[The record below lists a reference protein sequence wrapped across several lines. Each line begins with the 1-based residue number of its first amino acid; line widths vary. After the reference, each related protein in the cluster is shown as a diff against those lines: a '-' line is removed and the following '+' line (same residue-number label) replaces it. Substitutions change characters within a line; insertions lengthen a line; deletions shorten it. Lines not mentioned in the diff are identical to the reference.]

1 MKRDGTGKFVS
12 NWNSETKQR
21 VSVSLTNRAW
31 RSLDKEAHR
40 RGISRSEVIER
51 FARTLEG
58 EQLFCAQETERKVA
72 TILESIT
79 DAFVAFDRDWRYTYV
94 NRAAAKILH
103 KTPEELLGKHVW
115 NEVFPELVGG
125 IADRELHRAVAQQVP
140 VSWEEFGEPIQCWLE
155 ANAYPSPTGVAVY
168 FRDVTDRKQAEA
180 ERERLLHE
188 LEIERARFEAVLRQ
202 MPAGVMIADAASNKL
217 VLANEQTK
225 QIVGYGYEQLLEL
238 EDYAPLIPSEIFHL
252 DGQLYS
258 PNEYPLVRS
267 LKTGEVVTNEEIEIH
282 RNDGSCIFI
291 NLNSAPILDNQG
303 QIVAAVVVFQDVSE
317 RKRVEQA
324 LRESESQLRGLFD
337 ANLIGIIIGDFQGNI
352 LEVNDAWLATLGYT
366 REEVLSPEVNF
377 LEITPPEFRHLD
389 EQAMAQMKQVGR
401 HAPFE
406 KEYIRKDG
414 TRVPVLIGTAYLGG
428 PNNLGVGFLIDLTER
443 KRLESAL
450 QQREQQFK
458 MVAENAPDIISRID
472 AEFRHLYVSPSV
484 ELATGIP
491 SEQFVGKTNAELGM
505 PEDIYRVW
513 HDSLQQV
520 FETGSEQTIEFKFP
534 TSYGSR
540 WYQSRIVPEFA
551 SDGSVETV
559 LGITRDV
566 TDYKQVEQALRE
578 SEERLRLAL
587 TAAQMVV
594 WDMDLQSNRVVCS
607 ANALDVWGFHE
618 GTGEEFVALIHPDDR
633 QQVLQATAGAIGGEQ
648 PYAPEYRVIS
658 PDGVVRW
665 LKSQGQVYLDET
677 GRRVRMIGVS
687 VDITERKQIE
697 AERDRLLKREQAAR
711 LEAENERQR
720 LHDILMQLPAMIGI
734 VKGSDLVYEF
744 ANPTYLEGTG
754 RTPEIIGKSI
764 RDVFPELEG
773 QIYFDVIER
782 VYQTGETF
790 SVNESP
796 TYWDRNGD
804 GVLEEAFFH
813 CIFAAWRDAEGTI
826 QGVLIYNIEVT
837 AQVRARQQI
846 EQLLENLQQKE
857 EIQRFL
863 IELNDAIRAIQ
874 DPKEIMWKVVCAT
887 GQHFQVTRCTYG
899 EIDSTQEYVI
909 VDRDYCNGV
918 ISVVGSH
925 HMDSFGRE
933 LIAELKQGKTIV
945 VDDVDRDPRTAGSGA
960 ATFDAIQTKSLLC
973 VPLVKEGR
981 FVALLVLHHVSGRH
995 WTEEDVVLMER
1006 IAQKTWLAVERARAE
1021 EKLRESEAH
1030 LQLALKVGRMG
1041 TWDSDMQTDALL
1053 WSEGHFTVL
1062 GLQPNECEPS
1072 YEVWA
1077 SRVHPDDL
1085 AQADAKYQQAIA
1097 DHKEFHHE
1105 YRLRW
1110 SDGSIHW
1117 VEARGQFTYDSQ
1129 GNPKHSIGVVIDIT
1143 ERKQAEEALRQAL
1156 QKLNFHVENSPM
1168 AVVEWDRDFRVIRW
1182 SAGAERILG
1191 WKAEEILG
1199 KSLTEIP
1206 FVFEEDLEAVAEVCQ
1221 RLVSGEEPH
1230 IFSYNRNYTK
1240 DRNVV
1245 HCEWYN
1251 SSLRD
1256 ESGRM
1261 ISVLSLVLNVTER
1274 KQAEQEREQL
1284 LERERFARSEA
1295 EVAQD
1300 QLETIFETSPIGLAL
1315 LDAQQRFIAIN
1326 EALAEINGLTREQHL
1341 GYSIPDLFGQSDPK
1355 LVEVFHQIYATGNP
1369 FISPNFAVNVPG
1381 RSDRRPGYY
1390 NVYYLPTVNSNGQ
1403 VEGILVYV
1411 VDVTERVQLEC
1422 AQRFLSE
1429 ASAVLAS
1436 SLDYQTT
1443 LERVAQLTVPELAD
1457 WCTVHMIEEDGAI
1470 EQIAVAHIDP
1480 AKLEWAYQIRDKY
1493 PLNPDDPRAAA
1504 YTLRTGQPDLVP
1516 EIPDE
1521 LLVQAARDSEHLEIL
1536 RQVGFRSV
1544 MTVPLRT
1551 QARILGVISF
1561 VSAESGRRYTSADLQ
1576 LAEELARRASLAI
1589 DNAQLYR
1596 LAQRDRAKAEAAN
1609 RIKDEFLAVLSHELR
1624 SPLNPILGWTK
1635 LLRTGR
1641 LNATKSEQALETIE
1655 RNAKLQAQL
1664 IEDLLDVSRILQG
1677 KMTLNVAPVNL
1688 AAMIEAAL
1696 ETVRLAA
1703 EAKHI
1708 QIQTTFNPISGTVSG
1723 DTNRLQQVVW
1733 NLLSNAVKFTPSG
1746 GRIEVGL
1753 EQVGTYA
1760 QIQVTD
1766 TGKGISPDFLPYV
1779 FDYFRQEDG
1788 TTTRKFGGLGLGL
1801 AIVRHFTELH
1811 GGTVEA
1817 DSLGQNLGATFTI
1830 RLPLNIVEPES
1841 SDDRTDPESA
1851 TDLAGIQVLV
1861 VDDDADMREL
1871 AAFTL
1876 MQSGAQV
1883 TTAASAAQALTL
1895 LNQSVPDLLLCDIG
1909 MPEMDGYALIRQI
1922 RKRSPEQGGM
1932 IPAIALTAYAGEI
1945 NQQQALAAGFGMHI
1959 SKPVEPEELVKAI
1972 ARLLRSA
1979 S

>member
-1 MKRDGTGKFVS
+1 MKRDATGKFVS

-21 VSVSLTNRAW
+21 VSVSLTNTAW
-31 RSLDKEAHR
+31 RSLDKEAHM

-51 FARTLEG
+51 FARSLES
-58 EQLFCAQETERKVA
+58 EQLFCAQETEGKVA

-94 NRAAAKILH
+94 NRAAAKILQ

-125 IADRELHRAVAQQVP
+125 IAYRELHRAVAEQVP
-140 VSWEEFGEPIQCWLE
+140 VSWEEFGEPMQCWLE

-202 MPAGVMIADAASNKL
+202 MPAGVMIADAASGKL

-225 QIVGYGYEQLLEL
+225 QIVGYGYEQLLAL
-238 EDYAPLIPSEIFHL
+238 EEYAPIIPCEISRL

-282 RNDGSCIFI
+282 RNDGSRIFI
-291 NLNSAPILDNQG
+291 NVNSAPILDNQG

-352 LEVNDAWLATLGYT
+352 LEVNEAWLATLGYT
-366 REEVLSPEVNF
+366 REEVLSGEVNF

-389 EQAMAQMKQVGR
+389 EQAVAQMKQVGR

-414 TRVPVLIGTAYLGG
+414 TRVPVLVGTAYLGE
-428 PNNLGVGFLIDLTER
+428 PDDLGLGFVIDLTER
-443 KRLESAL
+443 KRLEL
-450 QQREQQFK
+450 ELWQREQQFK
-458 MVAENAPDIISRID
+458 MLAENAPDIISRID
-472 AEFRHLYVSPSV
+472 AEFRHLYVSPSI

-491 SEQFVGKTNAELGM
+491 SEQFLGKTNAELGM
-505 PEDIYRVW
+505 PEDMYRVW
-513 HDSLQQV
+513 HDSWRQV

-534 TSYGSR
+534 TSYGIR
-540 WYQSRIVPEFA
+540 WYQSRIVPECA

-559 LGITRDV
+559 LSIARDV

-578 SEERLRLAL
+578 SEESLRLAL

-594 WDMDLQSNRVVCS
+594 WDMDLPTNRVVCS
-607 ANALDVWGFHE
+607 ANALDVWGLHE
-618 GTGEEFVALIHPDDR
+618 GTGEEFFALILPDDR
-633 QQVLQATAGAIGGEQ
+633 QQVLQAAAGAMAGEQ
-648 PYAPEYRVIS
+648 PYAQEFRVIS

-665 LKSQGQVYLDET
+665 INSQGRVYLDET
-677 GRRVRMIGVS
+677 GQGVRLIGVS

-697 AERDRLLKREQAAR
+697 AERDRLLKREQTAR
-711 LEAENERQR
+711 LEAESERKR
-720 LHDILMQLPAMIGI
+720 LYDILMQLPAMIGI

-744 ANPTYLEGTG
+744 ANPSYLQGTG
-754 RTPEIIGKSI
+754 RTLDIIGQPL
-764 RDVFPELEG
+764 RQVFPELEG
-773 QIYFDVIER
+773 QIYFDVLEQ
-782 VYQTGETF
+782 VYRTGETF
-790 SVNESP
+790 IRKESP

-804 GVLEEAFFH
+804 GVLEEAFFN
-813 CIFAAWRDAEGTI
+813 CIFPAWRDAEGTI
-826 QGVLIYNIEVT
+826 QGILIYNIEVT

-846 EQLLENLQQKE
+846 EELLAELQHKE
-857 EIQRFL
+857 RQQQFL

-874 DPKEIMWKVVCAT
+874 DPKEIMWQVVCST

-918 ISVVGSH
+918 ISIVGSH
-925 HMDSFGRE
+925 HMDLFGRE
-933 LIAELKQGKTIV
+933 IIAELKQGKTIV
-945 VDDVDRDPRTAGSGA
+945 VDDVDADPRTAGAGA
-960 ATFDAIQTKSLLC
+960 AAFDAIQTKSLLC

-981 FVALLVLHHVSGRH
+981 FVALLVLHHVSVRH

-1006 IAQKTWLAVERARAE
+1006 IAQKTWLAVERSRAE
-1021 EKLRESEAH
+1021 EELRESEAH
-1030 LQLALKVGRMG
+1030 LQLAVKIGRMG
-1041 TWDSDMQTDALL
+1041 TWDWDMQTNALH
-1053 WSEGHFTVL
+1053 WSEGHFTIL
-1062 GLQPNECEPS
+1062 GLKPNECEPG
-1072 YEVWA
+1072 YKVWA
-1077 SRVHPDDL
+1077 TRVHPDDL
-1085 AQADAKYQQAIA
+1085 AEAEAKLQQAIA
-1097 DHKEFHHE
+1097 DKKEYHHE

-1117 VEARGQFTYDSQ
+1117 VKARGQFTYDAQ
-1129 GNPKHSIGVVIDIT
+1129 EHPKHSIGVVIDIT
-1143 ERKQAEEALRQAL
+1143 Q
-1156 QKLNFHVENSPM
+1156 
-1168 AVVEWDRDFRVIRW
+1168 
-1182 SAGAERILG
+1182 
-1191 WKAEEILG
+1191 
-1199 KSLTEIP
+1199 
-1206 FVFEEDLEAVAEVCQ
+1206 
-1221 RLVSGEEPH
+1221 
-1230 IFSYNRNYTK
+1230 
-1240 DRNVV
+1240 
-1245 HCEWYN
+1245 
-1251 SSLRD
+1251 
-1256 ESGRM
+1256 
-1261 ISVLSLVLNVTER
+1261 R

-1284 LERERFARSEA
+1284 LERERIARSEA
-1295 EVAQD
+1295 EAAQH
-1300 QLETIFETSPIGLAL
+1300 QLATIFDTSPIGLAL

-1341 GYSIPDLFGQSDPK
+1341 GHSISELFGQFDPK
-1355 LVEVFHQIYATGNP
+1355 LVEVFHQIYTTGNP

-1403 VEGILVYV
+1403 VEGVLVYV
-1411 VDVTERVQLEC
+1411 VDVTERVQLER

-1457 WCTVHMIEEDGAI
+1457 WCTVHIIEEDGSI

-1493 PLNPDDPRAAA
+1493 PLNPDDPRGAA

-1516 EIPDE
+1516 DIPDE
-1521 LLVQAARDSEHLEIL
+1521 LLVQAARDPEHLEIL

-1596 LAQRDRAKAEAAN
+1596 VAQRDRAKAEAAN

-1641 LNATKSEQALETIE
+1641 LDGTKTQQALETIE

-1708 QIQTTFNPISGTVSG
+1708 QIQTSFNPILGTVSG

-1733 NLLSNAVKFTPSG
+1733 NLLSNAVKFTPTG
-1746 GRIEVGL
+1746 GRVEVQL
-1753 EQVGTYA
+1753 EQVGMYA
-1760 QIQVTD
+1760 QIQVKD
-1766 TGKGISPDFLPYV
+1766 TGKGIRRDFLPYV

-1788 TTTRKFGGLGLGL
+1788 TTTRQFGGLGLGL

-1811 GGTVEA
+1811 GGTVQA

-1830 RLPLNIVEPES
+1830 RLPLNIVEPERS
-1841 SDDRTDPESA
+1841 SDDRHPESA
-1851 TDLAGIQVLV
+1851 TDLAGIHVLV

-1883 TTAASAAQALTL
+1883 ATAASAAQALAL

-1909 MPEMDGYALIRQI
+1909 MPEMDGYSLIRQI
-1922 RKRSPEQGGM
+1922 RKWSPEQGGM

-1945 NQQQALAAGFGMHI
+1945 NQQQALAAGFQMHI

-1972 ARLLRSA
+1972 ARLLRH
-1979 S
+1979 

>member
-1 MKRDGTGKFVS
+1 MKRDATGKFVN

-21 VSVSLTNRAW
+21 VSVSLTNTAW
-31 RSLDKEAHR
+31 RSLDQEAHK

-58 EQLFCAQETERKVA
+58 EQLLAAQETEHKVA

-115 NEVFPELVGG
+115 NEVFPDLVGR
-125 IADRELHRAVAQQVP
+125 IAYRELHRAVMEQVP
-140 VSWEEFGEPIQCWLE
+140 VSWEEFEEPIQYWLE
-155 ANAYPSPTGVAVY
+155 VNAYPSTAGVAVY
-168 FRDVTDRKQAEA
+168 FRDVTERKQGEA
-180 ERERLLHE
+180 EREQLLHE

-225 QIVGYGYEQLLEL
+225 QIVGYGYEQLLEI
-238 EDYAPLIPSEIFHL
+238 EDYAPIIPSEIFHL

-258 PNEYPLVRS
+258 PHEYPLVRS

-282 RNDGSCIFI
+282 RNDGSRIFI
-291 NLNSAPILDNQG
+291 NVNSAPILDKQG

-317 RKRVEQA
+317 QQAALRERQRVEQA
-324 LRESESQLRGLFD
+324 LRESESRLRGLLE

-366 REEVLSPEVNF
+366 REEVLSGEVNF

-414 TRVPVLIGTAYLGG
+414 RRVPVLIGTAYLGG

-443 KRLESAL
+443 KRLERQL
-450 QQREQQFK
+450 RQREQQFK

-472 AEFRHLYVSPSV
+472 SEFRHLYVSPSI

-491 SEQFVGKTNAELGM
+491 SEQFLGRTNAELGM
-505 PEDIYRVW
+505 PEDMYRIL

-520 FETGSEQTIEFKFP
+520 FETGQEQTIEFKFP
-534 TSYGSR
+534 TLNGIR
-540 WYQSRIVPEFA
+540 WYQSRLVPEFA

-559 LGITRDV
+559 LSIARDV

-607 ANALDVWGFHE
+607 ANALDVWGLYE

-633 QQVLQATAGAIGGEQ
+633 QQVLQATVGAIAGEQ
-648 PYAPEYRVIS
+648 PYAPEYRVIC

-665 LKSQGQVYLDET
+665 LNSQGQVYRDET
-677 GRRVRMIGVS
+677 GQGVRMIGVS

-697 AERDRLLKREQAAR
+697 AERDRLLKREQTAR
-711 LEAENERQR
+711 LEAESERKR
-720 LHDILMQLPAMIGI
+720 LYDILMQFPAMIGI
-734 VKGSDLVYEF
+734 VKGPDLVYEF
-744 ANPTYLEGTG
+744 ANPTYLQGTG
-754 RTPEIIGKSI
+754 RTPDMIGKSM
-764 RDVFPELEG
+764 REVFPELEG

-782 VYQTGETF
+782 VYRTGETF
-790 SVNESP
+790 IRNESP
-796 TYWDRNGD
+796 AYWDRNGD
-804 GVLEEAFFH
+804 GVLEEGFFN
-813 CIFAAWRDAEGTI
+813 CICPAWRDAEGTI

-846 EQLLENLQQKE
+846 EQLLKNLQQKE
-857 EIQRFL
+857 EIQQFL

-874 DPKEIMWKVVCAT
+874 DPKEIMWQVVCAT
-887 GQHFQVTRCTYG
+887 GRHFDVTRCTYG

-909 VDRDYCNGV
+909 VDHDYCNGV
-918 ISVVGSH
+918 ISIVGSH
-925 HMDSFGRE
+925 HMDSFGHE
-933 LIAELKQGKTIV
+933 LIAELKQGRTIA

-981 FVALLVLHHVSGRH
+981 FVALLVLHHVSVRH
-995 WTEEDVVLMER
+995 WTEDDVVLMER
-1006 IAQKTWLAVERARAE
+1006 IAQKTWLAVERSRSE
-1021 EKLRESEAH
+1021 EELRESEAH
-1030 LQLALKVGRMG
+1030 LKLALKVGRMG
-1041 TWDSDMQTDALL
+1041 TWDWDMQTHTSL

-1072 YEVWA
+1072 YEIWA

-1085 AQADAKYQQAIA
+1085 AEVEAKLQQALA
-1097 DHKEFHHE
+1097 DKKEFHDE

-1117 VEARGQFTYDSQ
+1117 VEVRGQFTYDSQ
-1129 GNPKHSIGVVIDIT
+1129 GKAKHSIGVVI
-1143 ERKQAEEALRQAL
+1143 
-1156 QKLNFHVENSPM
+1156 
-1168 AVVEWDRDFRVIRW
+1168 
-1182 SAGAERILG
+1182 
-1191 WKAEEILG
+1191 EI
-1199 KSLTEIP
+1199 
-1206 FVFEEDLEAVAEVCQ
+1206 
-1221 RLVSGEEPH
+1221 
-1230 IFSYNRNYTK
+1230 
-1240 DRNVV
+1240 
-1245 HCEWYN
+1245 
-1251 SSLRD
+1251 
-1256 ESGRM
+1256 
-1261 ISVLSLVLNVTER
+1261 TER

-1284 LERERFARSEA
+1284 LERERIARSQAEA
-1295 EVAQD
+1295 AQH
-1300 QLETIFETSPIGLAL
+1300 QLATIFDTSPVGLAL
-1315 LDAQQRFIAIN
+1315 LDEKQRFIAIN
-1326 EALAEINGLTREQHL
+1326 EALAEINGLTRKQHL
-1341 GYSIPDLFGQSDPK
+1341 GHSIPELFGQSDPK

-1403 VEGILVYV
+1403 VEGVLIYV
-1411 VDVTERVQLEC
+1411 VDVTERVRLEL

-1457 WCTVHMIEEDGAI
+1457 WCTVHMIEEEGAI

-1493 PLNPDDPRAAA
+1493 PINPDDPRGAAF
-1504 YTLRTGQPDLVP
+1504 TLRTGESDLVP

-1561 VSAESGRRYTSADLQ
+1561 ISAESGRRYTSADLQ

-1596 LAQRDRAKAEAAN
+1596 VAQRDRAKAEAAN

-1641 LNATKSEQALETIE
+1641 LDATKTQQALETIE

-1688 AAMIEAAL
+1688 GATIEAAL

-1708 QIQTTFNPISGTVSG
+1708 QIQTTFNPISGTVAG

-1733 NLLSNAVKFTPSG
+1733 NLVSNAVKFTPSG
-1746 GRIEVGL
+1746 GRIEVQL

-1760 QIQVTD
+1760 QIQVKD
-1766 TGKGISPDFLPYV
+1766 TGKGISPEFLPYV

-1788 TTTRKFGGLGLGL
+1788 TTTRQFGGLGLGL

-1811 GGTVEA
+1811 GGTVQA

-1830 RLPLNIVEPES
+1830 RLPLNIVEPEPS
-1841 SDDRTDPESA
+1841 SDDRHPESA
-1851 TDLAGIQVLV
+1851 TDLAGVHVLV

-1876 MQSGAQV
+1876 MGSGAQV
-1883 TTAASAAQALTL
+1883 TTAASAAQALTF

-1922 RKRSPEQGGM
+1922 RKWSPEQGGM

-1972 ARLLRSA
+1972 ACLLTAVFR
-1979 S
+1979 

>member
-1 MKRDGTGKFVS
+1 MKRDATGKFVS
-12 NWNSETKQR
+12 NWDSEMKQR
-21 VSVSLTNRAW
+21 VSVSVTNTAW

-40 RGISRSEVIER
+40 QGISRSEVIER
-51 FARTLEG
+51 FARTLES
-58 EQLFCAQETERKVA
+58 EQLFCAQETQRKVA
-72 TILESIT
+72 MILESIT

-94 NRAAAKILH
+94 NQAAAKILH

-125 IADRELHRAVAQQVP
+125 IAYWELNRAVMEQVP
-140 VSWEEFGEPIQCWLE
+140 VSWEEFGEPVQRWLE
-155 ANAYPSPTGVAVY
+155 ANAYPSAEGVAVY

-202 MPAGVMIADAASNKL
+202 MPAGVMIADAASGKL

-225 QIVGYGYEQLLEL
+225 QVVGYGYEQLLTIE
-238 EDYAPLIPSEIFHL
+238 EYAPIIPSEIFRL
-252 DGQLYS
+252 DGQLYA
-258 PNEYPLVRS
+258 PHEYPLARS

-282 RNDGSCIFI
+282 RNDGSRIFI
-291 NLNSAPILDNQG
+291 NVNSAPILDNQG

-324 LRESESQLRGLFD
+324 LRESESQLRSLFD

-352 LEVNDAWLATLGYT
+352 LEVNEAWLATLGYT
-366 REEVLSPEVNF
+366 REEVLSGEVNF

-389 EQAMAQMKQVGR
+389 EEAMAQMKQVGR

-414 TRVPVLIGTAYLGG
+414 TRVPVLVGTAYLGQ
-428 PNNLGVGFLIDLTER
+428 PDDLGLGFVIDLTER
-443 KRLESAL
+443 KRLEL
-450 QQREQQFK
+450 ELWQREQQFK
-458 MVAENAPDIISRID
+458 MLAENAPDIISRID

-491 SEQFVGKTNAELGM
+491 SEQFLGKTNVELGM
-505 PEDIYRVW
+505 PEEMYRVW
-513 HDSLQQV
+513 HDSWGQV
-520 FETGSEQTIEFKFP
+520 FVTGSEQTIEFKFP
-534 TSYGSR
+534 TSYGIR

-551 SDGSVETV
+551 PDGSVETV

-607 ANALDVWGFHE
+607 ANALNVWGLHE
-618 GTGEEFVALIHPDDR
+618 GTGEEFFALIHPDDR
-633 QQVLQATAGAIGGEQ
+633 QQVSQAAAGAMAGEH
-648 PYAPEYRVIS
+648 PYTQEFRLIS

-665 LKSQGQVYLDET
+665 INSQGRVYLDET
-677 GRRVRMIGVS
+677 GQGVRMIGVS

-697 AERDRLLKREQAAR
+697 AERDRLLKREQTAR
-711 LEAENERQR
+711 LEAESERKR
-720 LHDILMQLPAMIGI
+720 LHDILIQLPAMIAI
-734 VKGSDLVYEF
+734 VKGADLVFEF
-744 ANPTYLEGTG
+744 ANPTYLQGTG
-754 RTPEIIGKSI
+754 RTPAIIGKSI
-764 RDVFPELEG
+764 RDVFPEIEG
-773 QIYFDVIER
+773 QIYFEAFEQ
-782 VYQTGETF
+782 VYRTGETF
-790 SVNESP
+790 IRKESP

-804 GVLEEAFFH
+804 GVLEEAFFN
-813 CIFAAWRDAEGTI
+813 CIFPAWRDAEGTI
-826 QGVLIYNIEVT
+826 QGVLIYNMEVT

-846 EQLLENLQQKE
+846 ETLLAELQHKE
-857 EIQRFL
+857 RQQQFL

-874 DPKEIMWKVVCAT
+874 DPKEIMWQVVCST

-918 ISVVGSH
+918 ISIVGSH

-945 VDDVDRDPRTAGSGA
+945 VDDVDRDPRTAGSGTP
-960 ATFDAIQTKSLLC
+960 TFDAIQTKSLLC

-981 FVALLVLHHVSGRH
+981 FVALLVLHHVSTRH

-1006 IAQKTWLAVERARAE
+1006 IAEKTWLAVERSRAE
-1021 EKLRESEAH
+1021 EELRESEAH
-1030 LQLALKVGRMG
+1030 LQLAVKIGRMG
-1041 TWDSDMQTDALL
+1041 TWDWEMQTGAML

-1062 GLQPNECEPS
+1062 GLQPNEYEPG

-1085 AQADAKYQQAIA
+1085 AEVEATLQQAIA
-1097 DHKEFHHE
+1097 DKKEYHHE

-1129 GNPKHSIGVVIDIT
+1129 GNPKHSIGAVIDI
-1143 ERKQAEEALRQAL
+1143 
-1156 QKLNFHVENSPM
+1156 
-1168 AVVEWDRDFRVIRW
+1168 
-1182 SAGAERILG
+1182 
-1191 WKAEEILG
+1191 
-1199 KSLTEIP
+1199 
-1206 FVFEEDLEAVAEVCQ
+1206 
-1221 RLVSGEEPH
+1221 
-1230 IFSYNRNYTK
+1230 
-1240 DRNVV
+1240 
-1245 HCEWYN
+1245 
-1251 SSLRD
+1251 
-1256 ESGRM
+1256 
-1261 ISVLSLVLNVTER
+1261 TER

-1284 LERERFARSEA
+1284 LERERIARSEA
-1295 EVAQD
+1295 EVAQH
-1300 QLETIFETSPIGLAL
+1300 QLATIFNTSPIGLAL

-1341 GYSIPDLFGQSDPK
+1341 GHSISELFGQSDPQ
-1355 LVEVFHQIYATGNP
+1355 LVEVFHQIYTTGNP

-1403 VEGILVYV
+1403 VEGVLVYV
-1411 VDVTERVQLEC
+1411 VDVTERVQLER

-1504 YTLRTGQPDLVP
+1504 YTLRTGQPDLVA

-1521 LLVQAARDSEHLEIL
+1521 LLVLSARDSEHLEML
-1536 RQVGFRSV
+1536 RQVGFSSA

-1561 VSAESGRRYTSADLQ
+1561 ISAESGRRYTSADLQ

-1589 DNAQLYR
+1589 DNAQLYQV
-1596 LAQRDRAKAEAAN
+1596 AQRDRAKAEAAN

-1641 LNATKSEQALETIE
+1641 LDGTKTQQALETIE

-1677 KMTLNVAPVNL
+1677 KMTLNVASVNL
-1688 AAMIEAAL
+1688 AATIEAAL

-1708 QIQTTFNPISGTVSG
+1708 HIQTTFNPISGTVSG

-1733 NLLSNAVKFTPSG
+1733 NLLSNAVKFTPTG
-1746 GRIEVGL
+1746 GRVEVQL
-1753 EQVGTYA
+1753 EQVGMYA
-1760 QIQVTD
+1760 QIQVKD
-1766 TGKGISPDFLPYV
+1766 TGKGITRDFLPHV

-1788 TTTRKFGGLGLGL
+1788 TITRQFGGLGLGL

-1811 GGTVEA
+1811 GGTVQA

-1830 RLPLNIVEPES
+1830 RLPLNIVEPEPS
-1841 SDDRTDPESA
+1841 SDDRHPESA
-1851 TDLAGIQVLV
+1851 TDLAGVYVLV

-1883 TTAASAAQALTL
+1883 ATAASGAQALTL

-1909 MPEMDGYALIRQI
+1909 MPEMDGYSLIRQI
-1922 RKRSPEQGGM
+1922 RKWSPQQGGT

-1945 NQQQALAAGFGMHI
+1945 NQQQALAAGFGLHI

-1972 ARLLRSA
+1972 ARLLRH
-1979 S
+1979 

>member
-1 MKRDGTGKFVS
+1 MKRDATGKFVS

-21 VSVSLTNRAW
+21 VSVSLTNTAW
-31 RSLDKEAHR
+31 RSLDKEANR

-58 EQLFCAQETERKVA
+58 EQLLVAQETERKVA

-94 NRAAAKILH
+94 NQAAAKILH
-103 KTPEELLGKHVW
+103 KTPEDLLGKHVW

-125 IADRELHRAVAQQVP
+125 IAYRELHRAVAEQVP
-140 VSWEEFGEPIQCWLE
+140 VSWEEFGEPVQCWLE
-155 ANAYPSPTGVAVY
+155 VNAYPSTAGVAVY

-180 ERERLLHE
+180 ERERLLYE

-202 MPAGVMIADAASNKL
+202 MPAGVMIADAASGKL

-225 QIVGYGYEQLLEL
+225 QIVGYGYEQSLEL
-238 EDYAPLIPSEIFHL
+238 EEYAPIIPFEAFRL
-252 DGQLYS
+252 DGQRYAS
-258 PNEYPLVRS
+258 NQYPLVRS
-267 LKTGEVVTNEEIEIH
+267 LKTGEVVTNEEMEIH
-282 RNDGSCIFI
+282 RDDGSRVFI
-291 NLNSAPILDNQG
+291 NINSAPILDNQG
-303 QIVAAVVVFQDVSE
+303 QIVAAVVIFQ
-317 RKRVEQA
+317 
-324 LRESESQLRGLFD
+324 
-337 ANLIGIIIGDFQGNI
+337 
-352 LEVNDAWLATLGYT
+352 
-366 REEVLSPEVNF
+366 
-377 LEITPPEFRHLD
+377 
-389 EQAMAQMKQVGR
+389 
-401 HAPFE
+401 
-406 KEYIRKDG
+406 
-414 TRVPVLIGTAYLGG
+414 
-428 PNNLGVGFLIDLTER
+428 
-443 KRLESAL
+443 
-450 QQREQQFK
+450 
-458 MVAENAPDIISRID
+458 
-472 AEFRHLYVSPSV
+472 
-484 ELATGIP
+484 
-491 SEQFVGKTNAELGM
+491 
-505 PEDIYRVW
+505 
-513 HDSLQQV
+513 
-520 FETGSEQTIEFKFP
+520 
-534 TSYGSR
+534 
-540 WYQSRIVPEFA
+540 
-551 SDGSVETV
+551 
-559 LGITRDV
+559 DV

-578 SEERLRLAL
+578 SEESLRLAL
-587 TAAQMVV
+587 MAAQTVV
-594 WDMDLQSNRVVCS
+594 WDMDLQTYQVVCS
-607 ANALDVWGFHE
+607 TNALDVWGFHE
-618 GTGEEFVALIHPDDR
+618 GTGEDFFALIHPDDR
-633 QQVLQATAGAIGGEQ
+633 QRVIQAAQEAIAGEQ
-648 PYAPEYRVIS
+648 SYVQEYRVIS

-665 LKSQGQVYLDET
+665 INSQGRVYLDET
-677 GRRVRMIGVS
+677 GRGVRMIGVS
-687 VDITERKQIE
+687 VDITERKQME
-697 AERDRLLKREQAAR
+697 AERDRLLKREQTAR
-711 LEAENERQR
+711 LEAESERKR
-720 LHDILMQLPAMIGI
+720 LYDILMEFPAMIGI

-754 RTPEIIGKSI
+754 RTPDIIGKSM
-764 RDVFPELEG
+764 RDVFPELEE
-773 QIYFDVIER
+773 QIYLEALER
-782 VYQTGETF
+782 VYRTGETF
-790 SVNESP
+790 IRNESP
-796 TYWDRNGD
+796 AYWDRNGD
-804 GVLEEAFFH
+804 GVLEEGFFN
-813 CIFAAWRDAEGTI
+813 CICPAWRDAEGTI

-846 EQLLENLQQKE
+846 EQLLKNLRQKE
-857 EIQRFL
+857 EIQQFL

-874 DPKEIMWKVVCAT
+874 DSKEIVWQVVCAT

-899 EIDSTQEYVI
+899 EIDPRSEYVI

-918 ISVVGSH
+918 ISVVGKH
-925 HMDSFGRE
+925 HMDSFGPE
-933 LIAELKQGKTIV
+933 LIAELKQGRTIV
-945 VDDVDRDPRTAGSGA
+945 VDDVDRDPRTAGVGVA
-960 ATFDAIQTKSLLC
+960 AFDAIQTKSLLC
-973 VPLVKEGR
+973 VPLVKQGR
-981 FVALLVLHHVSGRH
+981 FVALLVLHHVSVRQ
-995 WTEEDVVLMER
+995 WTEEEVALMER
-1006 IAQKTWLAVERARAE
+1006 IAQKTWLAVERSRAE
-1021 EKLRESEAH
+1021 EELRESEAH
-1030 LQLALKVGRMG
+1030 LQLAVKIGRMG
-1041 TWDSDMQTDALL
+1041 TWDWDMQTDALL
-1053 WSEGHFTVL
+1053 WSEGHFMVL

-1077 SRVHPDDL
+1077 SHVHPNDL
-1085 AQADAKYQQAIA
+1085 AEVEAKLQQAI
-1097 DHKEFHHE
+1097 DDKKEYHHE

-1117 VEARGQFTYDSQ
+1117 VEARGQFIYDSQ

-1143 ERKQAEEALRQAL
+1143 Q
-1156 QKLNFHVENSPM
+1156 
-1168 AVVEWDRDFRVIRW
+1168 
-1182 SAGAERILG
+1182 
-1191 WKAEEILG
+1191 
-1199 KSLTEIP
+1199 
-1206 FVFEEDLEAVAEVCQ
+1206 
-1221 RLVSGEEPH
+1221 
-1230 IFSYNRNYTK
+1230 
-1240 DRNVV
+1240 
-1245 HCEWYN
+1245 
-1251 SSLRD
+1251 
-1256 ESGRM
+1256 
-1261 ISVLSLVLNVTER
+1261 R

-1284 LERERFARSEA
+1284 LERERIARSQAEA
-1295 EVAQD
+1295 AQH
-1300 QLETIFETSPIGLAL
+1300 QLATIFDTSPIGLAL

-1341 GYSIPDLFGQSDPK
+1341 GYSIPELFGQSDPH
-1355 LVEVFHQIYATGNP
+1355 LVEVFDQIYTTGNP

-1390 NVYYLPTVNSNGQ
+1390 NVYYLPTVRSNGQ
-1403 VEGILVYV
+1403 VEGVLVYV
-1411 VDVTERVQLEC
+1411 VDVTERVQLER

-1480 AKLEWAYQIRDKY
+1480 AKLEWAYEIRDKY
-1493 PLNPDDPRAAA
+1493 PLNLDEPRGAAF
-1504 YTLRTGQPDLVP
+1504 TLRTGQPDLVP
-1516 EIPDE
+1516 DIPDE
-1521 LLVQAARDSEHLEIL
+1521 LLVKAAHDPEHLEIL
-1536 RQVGFRSV
+1536 RQVGFSSV

-1561 VSAESGRRYTSADLQ
+1561 ISAESERRYTSADLQ

-1596 LAQRDRAKAEAAN
+1596 QAQRDRTKAEAAN

-1641 LNATKSEQALETIE
+1641 LDATKTEQALETIE

-1677 KMTLNVAPVNL
+1677 KMTLNVAIVNL
-1688 AAMIEAAL
+1688 AATIEAAR

-1708 QIQTTFNPISGTVSG
+1708 QIQTIFNPISGTVSG

-1733 NLLSNAVKFTPSG
+1733 NLLSNAVKFTPTG
-1746 GRIEVGL
+1746 GRIEVQL

-1760 QIQVTD
+1760 QIQVKD
-1766 TGKGISPDFLPYV
+1766 TGRGISPDFLPSV

-1830 RLPLNIVEPES
+1830 RLPLNIVEPEPS
-1841 SDDRTDPESA
+1841 SDHRHPESA
-1851 TDLAGIQVLV
+1851 TDLAGVHVLV

-1909 MPEMDGYALIRQI
+1909 MPEMDGYSLIRQI
-1922 RKRSPEQGGM
+1922 RKWSPEQGGM
-1932 IPAIALTAYAGEI
+1932 IPAIALTAYAGE
-1945 NQQQALAAGFGMHI
+1945 
-1959 SKPVEPEELVKAI
+1959 
-1972 ARLLRSA
+1972 
-1979 S
+1979 

>member
-1 MKRDGTGKFVS
+1 MKRDATGKFVS

-21 VSVSLTNRAW
+21 VSLSLTNTAW

-58 EQLFCAQETERKVA
+58 EQLFPAQETEHKVA

-125 IADRELHRAVAQQVP
+125 IASRELHRAVMEQVP
-140 VSWEEFGEPIQCWLE
+140 VSWEEFGEPVQCWIE
-155 ANAYPSPTGVAVY
+155 ANAYPSTAGVAVY

-202 MPAGVMIADAASNKL
+202 MPAGVMIADAVSNKL

-238 EDYAPLIPSEIFHL
+238 EDYVPLIPSEIFHL

-282 RNDGSCIFI
+282 RNDGSRIFI
-291 NLNSAPILDNQG
+291 NVNSAPILDKQG

-317 RKRVEQA
+317 QQAALRERQRVEQA

-366 REEVLSPEVNF
+366 REEVLLGEVNL

-389 EQAMAQMKQVGR
+389 QQAMAQMKQVGR

-414 TRVPVLIGTAYLGG
+414 SRVPVLIGTAYLGG
-428 PNNLGVGFLIDLTER
+428 SNDLGVGFSIDLTER
-443 KRLESAL
+443 KRLESEL
-450 QQREQQFK
+450 RQREQQFK
-458 MVAENAPDIISRID
+458 MVAENSPDIISRVD
-472 AEFRHLYVSPSV
+472 AEFRHIYVSPSV

-491 SEQFVGKTNAELGM
+491 SEQFVGKTNVELGM
-505 PEDIYRVW
+505 PEDLYRVW
-513 HDSLQQV
+513 HDSLRQV
-520 FETGSEQTIEFKFP
+520 FGTGQEHTIEFKFP
-534 TSYGSR
+534 SSYGIR

-551 SDGSVETV
+551 SDGSVTTV
-559 LGITRDV
+559 LSIARDV

-587 TAAQMVV
+587 AAAQMLA

-607 ANALDVWGFHE
+607 ANALHVWGLHE

-633 QQVLQATAGAIGGEQ
+633 QQVLQATVGALAGEQ
-648 PYAPEYRVIS
+648 PYAPEYRVIC

-665 LKSQGQVYLDET
+665 LNSQGQVYRDET
-677 GRRVRMIGVS
+677 GQGVRMIGVS

-697 AERDRLLKREQAAR
+697 AERDRLLKREQSAR
-711 LEAENERQR
+711 RSAETERQR
-720 LHDILMQLPAMIGI
+720 LHDILMQLPAMIAI
-734 VKGSDLVYEF
+734 VKGADLVYEF
-744 ANPTYLEGTG
+744 ANPTYLQATG
-754 RTPEIIGKSI
+754 RTPDLIGKSI
-764 RDVFPELEG
+764 RDVFPEIEG
-773 QIYFDVIER
+773 QIYFEAFEQ
-782 VYQTGETF
+782 VYRTGETF
-790 SVNESP
+790 IREESP

-826 QGVLIYNIEVT
+826 QGVLIYNMDVT

-846 EQLLENLQQKE
+846 EALLAELQHKE
-857 EIQRFL
+857 RQQQFL

-925 HMDSFGRE
+925 HMDSFGPQ

-945 VDDVDRDPRTAGSGA
+945 VDDVDRDPRTTGSGA

-981 FVALLVLHHVSGRH
+981 FVALLVLHHVCVRH
-995 WTEEDVVLMER
+995 WTEEDAVLMER

-1085 AQADAKYQQAIA
+1085 AEAEAKYQQAIA
-1097 DHKEFHHE
+1097 DNKEFHHE

-1191 WKAEEILG
+1191 WKAEEMLG
-1199 KSLTEIP
+1199 KSLTEIA
-1206 FVFEEDLEAVAEVCQ
+1206 FVYEEDLEAVAEVCQ
-1221 RLVSGEEPH
+1221 RLVYGEEPH

-1240 DRNVV
+1240 AGNIL

-1261 ISVLSLVLNVTER
+1261 ISVLSLVLDVTER

-1284 LERERFARSEA
+1284 LERERLARAEA
-1295 EVAQD
+1295 EAAQR
-1300 QLETIFETSPIGLAL
+1300 QLATIFDTSPVGLAL
-1315 LDAQQRFIAIN
+1315 LDPEQRFIAIN

-1341 GYSIPDLFGQSDPK
+1341 GHSIPELFGQFDPQV
-1355 LVEVFHQIYATGNP
+1355 VEVFHQIYTTGNP

-1381 RSDRRPGYY
+1381 RS
-1390 NVYYLPTVNSNGQ
+1390 LP
-1403 VEGILVYV
+1403 
-1411 VDVTERVQLEC
+1411 
-1422 AQRFLSE
+1422 
-1429 ASAVLAS
+1429 
-1436 SLDYQTT
+1436 
-1443 LERVAQLTVPELAD
+1443 
-1457 WCTVHMIEEDGAI
+1457 
-1470 EQIAVAHIDP
+1470 
-1480 AKLEWAYQIRDKY
+1480 
-1493 PLNPDDPRAAA
+1493 
-1504 YTLRTGQPDLVP
+1504 
-1516 EIPDE
+1516 
-1521 LLVQAARDSEHLEIL
+1521 
-1536 RQVGFRSV
+1536 
-1544 MTVPLRT
+1544 
-1551 QARILGVISF
+1551 
-1561 VSAESGRRYTSADLQ
+1561 
-1576 LAEELARRASLAI
+1576 
-1589 DNAQLYR
+1589 
-1596 LAQRDRAKAEAAN
+1596 
-1609 RIKDEFLAVLSHELR
+1609 
-1624 SPLNPILGWTK
+1624 
-1635 LLRTGR
+1635 
-1641 LNATKSEQALETIE
+1641 
-1655 RNAKLQAQL
+1655 
-1664 IEDLLDVSRILQG
+1664 
-1677 KMTLNVAPVNL
+1677 
-1688 AAMIEAAL
+1688 
-1696 ETVRLAA
+1696 
-1703 EAKHI
+1703 
-1708 QIQTTFNPISGTVSG
+1708 
-1723 DTNRLQQVVW
+1723 
-1733 NLLSNAVKFTPSG
+1733 
-1746 GRIEVGL
+1746 
-1753 EQVGTYA
+1753 
-1760 QIQVTD
+1760 
-1766 TGKGISPDFLPYV
+1766 
-1779 FDYFRQEDG
+1779 
-1788 TTTRKFGGLGLGL
+1788 
-1801 AIVRHFTELH
+1801 
-1811 GGTVEA
+1811 
-1817 DSLGQNLGATFTI
+1817 
-1830 RLPLNIVEPES
+1830 
-1841 SDDRTDPESA
+1841 
-1851 TDLAGIQVLV
+1851 
-1861 VDDDADMREL
+1861 
-1871 AAFTL
+1871 
-1876 MQSGAQV
+1876 
-1883 TTAASAAQALTL
+1883 
-1895 LNQSVPDLLLCDIG
+1895 
-1909 MPEMDGYALIRQI
+1909 
-1922 RKRSPEQGGM
+1922 
-1932 IPAIALTAYAGEI
+1932 
-1945 NQQQALAAGFGMHI
+1945 
-1959 SKPVEPEELVKAI
+1959 
-1972 ARLLRSA
+1972 
-1979 S
+1979 

>member
-21 VSVSLTNRAW
+21 VSLSLTDTAW
-31 RSLDKEAHR
+31 RSLDQEAHR

-51 FARTLEG
+51 FARTLES
-58 EQLFCAQETERKVA
+58 EQLFPAQETEHKVA

-94 NRAAAKILH
+94 NRAAAQILH

-125 IADRELHRAVAQQVP
+125 IAYRELHRAVAQQVP
-140 VSWEEFGEPIQCWLE
+140 VSWEEFGESVQRWIE
-155 ANAYPSPTGVAVY
+155 ANAYPSTAGVAVY
-168 FRDVTDRKQAEA
+168 FRDVSDRKQAEA

-202 MPAGVMIADAASNKL
+202 MPAGVMIADAASGKL
-217 VLANEQTK
+217 ALANEQTK

-238 EDYAPLIPSEIFHL
+238 EEYAPLIPCEIFRL
-252 DGQLYS
+252 NGQLYA
-258 PNEYPLVRS
+258 PHEYPLVRS
-267 LKTGEVVTNEEIEIH
+267 LKTGEVVTNEQIEIH
-282 RNDGSCIFI
+282 RDDGSRVFI
-291 NLNSAPILDNQG
+291 NVNSAPILDNQG
-303 QIVAAVVVFQDVSE
+303 QIIAAVV
-317 RKRVEQA
+317 
-324 LRESESQLRGLFD
+324 
-337 ANLIGIIIGDFQGNI
+337 I
-352 LEVNDAWLATLGYT
+352 
-366 REEVLSPEVNF
+366 
-377 LEITPPEFRHLD
+377 
-389 EQAMAQMKQVGR
+389 
-401 HAPFE
+401 
-406 KEYIRKDG
+406 
-414 TRVPVLIGTAYLGG
+414 
-428 PNNLGVGFLIDLTER
+428 
-443 KRLESAL
+443 
-450 QQREQQFK
+450 FK
-458 MVAENAPDIISRID
+458 
-472 AEFRHLYVSPSV
+472 
-484 ELATGIP
+484 
-491 SEQFVGKTNAELGM
+491 
-505 PEDIYRVW
+505 
-513 HDSLQQV
+513 
-520 FETGSEQTIEFKFP
+520 
-534 TSYGSR
+534 
-540 WYQSRIVPEFA
+540 
-551 SDGSVETV
+551 
-559 LGITRDV
+559 DV
-566 TDYKQVEQALRE
+566 TDYKQIEQAFRE
-578 SEERLRLAL
+578 SDERLQLAL
-587 TAAQMVV
+587 TAAQTVV

-607 ANALDVWGFHE
+607 ANALDFWGLYE

-633 QQVLQATAGAIGGEQ
+633 QQVIQATAGAMAGEQ
-648 PYAPEYRVIS
+648 PYTPEYRVIC

-665 LKSQGQVYLDET
+665 LNSQGQVYRDET
-677 GRRVRMIGVS
+677 GRGVRMIGVS
-687 VDITERKQIE
+687 VDITQRKQME
-697 AERDRLLKREQAAR
+697 AERDRLLDREQTAR
-711 LEAENERQR
+711 LEAESERQR
-720 LHDILMQLPAMIGI
+720 LHEILMQLPAMIGI

-744 ANPTYLEGTG
+744 ANPTYLQVAG
-754 RTPEIIGKSI
+754 RTPDIIGKSM

-773 QIYFDVIER
+773 QIYFEALDR
-782 VYQTGETF
+782 VYRTGEPF
-790 SVNESP
+790 IGNESLA
-796 TYWDRNGD
+796 YWDRNSN
-804 GVLEEAFFH
+804 GVLEEGFFN
-813 CIFAAWRDAEGTI
+813 CIFAPWRDAEETI
-826 QGVLIYNIEVT
+826 QGVLVYNMDVT

-846 EQLLENLQQKE
+846 ESLLAELQEKE
-857 EIQRFL
+857 RQQQFL

-874 DPKEIMWKVVCAT
+874 DSKEIMWRVVRSA
-887 GQHFQVTRCTYG
+887 GEHFNVTRCTYG

-918 ISVVGSH
+918 VSIVGSH

-945 VDDVDRDPRTAGSGA
+945 VDDVDRDPRTAGVGA
-960 ATFDAIQTKSLLC
+960 AAFDAIQTKSLVC

-981 FVALLVLHHVSGRH
+981 FVALLVLHHVAPRR
-995 WTEEDVVLMER
+995 WTEEDVVQMER
-1006 IAQKTWLAVERARAE
+1006 IAQKTWLAVERSRAE
-1021 EKLRESEAH
+1021 EQLRESEAH

-1041 TWDSDMQTDALL
+1041 TWDWDMQTEALL

-1072 YEVWA
+1072 HEVWA

-1085 AQADAKYQQAIA
+1085 AEAEAKFQQAIA
-1097 DHKEFHHE
+1097 QKKEYHHE

-1110 SDGSIHW
+1110 SDGSVHW
-1117 VEARGQFTYDSQ
+1117 VEARGKFTYDVQ
-1129 GNPKHSIGVVIDIT
+1129 GNPKHSIGVVINIT

-1168 AVVEWDRDFRVIRW
+1168 AVVEWNRDFQVIRW

-1191 WKAEEILG
+1191 WKAEEMLG

-1221 RLVSGEEPH
+1221 RLVYGEEPH
-1230 IFSYNRNYTK
+1230 IFSYNRNYTE
-1240 DRNVV
+1240 DRNIV

-1261 ISVLSLVLNVTER
+1261 ISVLSLVLDVTER

-1284 LERERFARSEA
+1284 LERERLARSEA
-1295 EVAQD
+1295 EAAQR

-1315 LDAQQRFIAIN
+1315 LDEKQRFIAIN

-1341 GYSIPDLFGQSDPK
+1341 GYSIPDLFGQFDPQ
-1355 LVEVFHQIYATGNP
+1355 LVEVFHQIYTTGNP
-1369 FISPNFAVNVPG
+1369 FISPNFAVKVPG
-1381 RSDRRPGYY
+1381 RGDRRPGYY

-1403 VEGILVYV
+1403 VEGVLVYV
-1411 VDVTERVQLEC
+1411 VDVTERVRLEL

-1457 WCTVHMIEEDGAI
+1457 WCTVHMIEENGAI
-1470 EQIAVAHIDP
+1470 AQIAVAHIDP

-1493 PLNPDDPRAAA
+1493 PINPDDPRGAA

-1516 EIPDE
+1516 DIPDE
-1521 LLVQAARDSEHLEIL
+1521 VLVQAARDSEHLEIL
-1536 RQVGFRSV
+1536 RQVGFKSV

-1561 VSAESGRRYTSADLQ
+1561 ISAESERQYTPADLQ

-1596 LAQRDRAKAEAAN
+1596 AAQSDRAKAETAN

-1641 LNATKSEQALETIE
+1641 LDATKTQQALETIE

-1688 AAMIEAAL
+1688 AGTIEAAL

-1708 QIQTTFNPISGTVSG
+1708 QIQTIFNPVSGTVLG

-1746 GRIEVGL
+1746 GRIEVRL

-1760 QIQVTD
+1760 QIQVKD
-1766 TGKGISPDFLPYV
+1766 TGKGISRDFLPYV

-1788 TTTRKFGGLGLGL
+1788 TTTRQFGGLGLGL

-1811 GGTVEA
+1811 GGTVQA

-1830 RLPLNIVEPES
+1830 RLPLNLVEPEPS
-1841 SDDRTDPESA
+1841 SDRRHSENA
-1851 TDLAGIQVLV
+1851 TDLAGVRVLV

-1876 MQSGAQV
+1876 TQSGAEV
-1883 TTAASAAQALTL
+1883 TTAASGVQALTH

-1922 RKRSPEQGGM
+1922 RKWSPQQGGT

-1959 SKPVEPEELVKAI
+1959 SKPVEPEELVQAI
-1972 ARLLRSA
+1972 ARLLRR
-1979 S
+1979 

>member
-1 MKRDGTGKFVS
+1 MKRDATGKFVS

-21 VSVSLTNRAW
+21 VSVSLTNTAW

-40 RGISRSEVIER
+40 RGISRSEVIED

-58 EQLFCAQETERKVA
+58 EQLFPVQETERKVA

-79 DAFVAFDRDWRYTYV
+79 DAFVAFDREWRYTYV
-94 NRAAAKILH
+94 NQAAAQILH
-103 KTPEELLGKHVW
+103 KTPEYLLGKHVW
-115 NEVFPELVGG
+115 NEVFPELVGA
-125 IADRELHRAVAQQVP
+125 IPYRELHRAMTEQVP
-140 VSWEEFGEPIQCWLE
+140 VSWEEFGESVQRWIE
-155 ANAYPSPTGVAVY
+155 ANAYPSTAGVAVY
-168 FRDVTDRKQAEA
+168 FRDITERKQAEA

-202 MPAGVMIADAASNKL
+202 MPAGVMIADAASGKL
-217 VLANEQTK
+217 VLANEQAK
-225 QIVGYGYEQLLEL
+225 QIVGYGYEPSLEL
-238 EDYAPLIPSEIFHL
+238 
-252 DGQLYS
+252 
-258 PNEYPLVRS
+258 NEYDAVVSYIPLRSNGQPYAHEDMPLARS
-267 LKTGEVVTNEEIEIH
+267 LKTGEVVTNEEMEID
-282 RNDGSCIFI
+282 RNDGSRIFI
-291 NLNSAPILDNQG
+291 NANSAPILDKQG
-303 QIVAAVVVFQDVSE
+303 QIVAAVVIFQD
-317 RKRVEQA
+317 
-324 LRESESQLRGLFD
+324 L
-337 ANLIGIIIGDFQGNI
+337 
-352 LEVNDAWLATLGYT
+352 
-366 REEVLSPEVNF
+366 
-377 LEITPPEFRHLD
+377 
-389 EQAMAQMKQVGR
+389 
-401 HAPFE
+401 
-406 KEYIRKDG
+406 
-414 TRVPVLIGTAYLGG
+414 
-428 PNNLGVGFLIDLTER
+428 
-443 KRLESAL
+443 
-450 QQREQQFK
+450 
-458 MVAENAPDIISRID
+458 
-472 AEFRHLYVSPSV
+472 
-484 ELATGIP
+484 
-491 SEQFVGKTNAELGM
+491 
-505 PEDIYRVW
+505 
-513 HDSLQQV
+513 
-520 FETGSEQTIEFKFP
+520 
-534 TSYGSR
+534 
-540 WYQSRIVPEFA
+540 
-551 SDGSVETV
+551 
-559 LGITRDV
+559 
-566 TDYKQVEQALRE
+566 TDYKQVEQSLRE
-578 SEERLRLAL
+578 SQERLQLAL

-594 WDMDLQSNRVVCS
+594 WDMDLPTHQVLCS

-618 GTGEEFVALIHPDDR
+618 GTGEDFFALIHPDDR
-633 QQVLQATAGAIGGEQ
+633 QRVIQAAQGANAVEKSYVQ
-648 PYAPEYRVIS
+648 EYRVIT

-665 LKSQGQVYLDET
+665 INSQGRVYLDET
-677 GRRVRMIGVS
+677 GQGVRMVGVS

-697 AERDRLLKREQAAR
+697 AERDRLLKREQSAR
-711 LEAENERQR
+711 LEAETERKR

-734 VKGSDLVYEF
+734 VKGADLVYEF

-754 RTPEIIGKSI
+754 RTPDIIGKSI
-764 RDVFPELEG
+764 RDVFPEIEG
-773 QIYFDVIER
+773 QIYFEALDR
-782 VYQTGETF
+782 VYRTGETF
-790 SVNESP
+790 IREESP

-813 CIFAAWRDAEGTI
+813 CIFTPWRDAEGTI

-846 EQLLENLQQKE
+846 EQLLKNLQQKE
-857 EIQRFL
+857 EIQQFL
-863 IELNDAIRAIQ
+863 IELNEGIRAIQ
-874 DPKEIMWKVVCAT
+874 DPKEIMWQVVCTT
-887 GQHFQVTRCTYG
+887 GQHFSVTRCTYG
-899 EIDSTQEYVI
+899 EIDPTQEYVI

-918 ISVVGSH
+918 ISVVGRH
-925 HMDSFGRE
+925 HLDSFGSK
-933 LIAELKQGKTIV
+933 LIAELKQGRTIV
-945 VDDVDRDPRTAGSGA
+945 VDDVDSDPRTAGAGA
-960 ATFDAIQTKSLLC
+960 AAFDAIQTKSLLC

-981 FVALLVLHHVSGRH
+981 FVALFVLHHVSVRH
-995 WTEEDVVLMER
+995 WTEEDVTVMER
-1006 IAQKTWLAVERARAE
+1006 IAQKTWLAVERSRAE
-1021 EKLRESEAH
+1021 ERLRESEAH
-1030 LQLALKVGRMG
+1030 LQLAVKIGRMG
-1041 TWDSDMQTDALL
+1041 TWDWDMQTDALL
-1053 WSEGHFTVL
+1053 WSEGHFTIL
-1062 GLQPNECEPS
+1062 GLQPKECEPS

-1077 SRVHPDDL
+1077 SAVHPDDL
-1085 AQADAKYQQAIA
+1085 AKTEAKLQQAIGDKA
-1097 DHKEFHHE
+1097 EYHHE

-1168 AVVEWDRDFRVIRW
+1168 AVVEWNRDFQIIRW

-1206 FVFEEDLEAVAEVCQ
+1206 FVFEEDLESVTEVCQ
-1221 RLVSGEEPH
+1221 RLVYGEEPH

-1240 DRNVV
+1240 DRNIV
-1245 HCEWYN
+1245 HCDWYN

-1261 ISVLSLVLNVTER
+1261 ISVLSLVLDVTQR
-1274 KQAEQEREQL
+1274 KYAEQEREQL
-1284 LERERFARSEA
+1284 LERERLARSEA
-1295 EVAQD
+1295 EAAQR
-1300 QLETIFETSPIGLAL
+1300 QLATIFDTSPVGLAL

-1341 GYSIPDLFGQSDPK
+1341 GYSIPELFGESDPK

-1403 VEGILVYV
+1403 VEGVLVYV
-1411 VDVTERVQLEC
+1411 VDVTERMQLEL

-1443 LERVAQLTVPELAD
+1443 LEQVAQLTVPELAD
-1457 WCTVHMIEEDGAI
+1457 WCTVHIIEEDGAI

-1480 AKLEWAYQIRDKY
+1480 AKLEWAYQIREKY
-1493 PLNPDDPRAAA
+1493 PLNPEDARGAA

-1516 EIPDE
+1516 QIPDE
-1521 LLVQAARDSEHLEIL
+1521 LLVQAARDSEHLEML
-1536 RQVGFRSV
+1536 RQVGFSSV

-1561 VSAESGRRYTSADLQ
+1561 ICAESGRRYTSADLQ

-1635 LLRTGR
+1635 LLRSRR
-1641 LNATKSEQALETIE
+1641 LDATKTEQALETIE

-1733 NLLSNAVKFTPSG
+1733 NLLSNAVKFTPGG
-1746 GRIEVGL
+1746 GRIEVQL
-1753 EQVGTYA
+1753 EQVGMYA
-1760 QIQVTD
+1760 QIQVKD
-1766 TGKGISPDFLPYV
+1766 TGKGIRRDFLPHV

-1788 TTTRKFGGLGLGL
+1788 TITRQFGGLGLGL

-1811 GGTVEA
+1811 GGTVQV

-1830 RLPLNIVEPES
+1830 RLPLNIVEPEPS
-1841 SDDRTDPESA
+1841 SDDRHAESA

-1883 TTAASAAQALTL
+1883 TTAASAPQALTL

-1909 MPEMDGYALIRQI
+1909 MPDMDGYALIRQI
-1922 RKRSPEQGGM
+1922 RKWSPEQGGT

-1945 NQQQALAAGFGMHI
+1945 NQQQALAAGFQMHI
-1959 SKPVEPEELVKAI
+1959 SKPVEPDELVKAI
-1972 ARLLRSA
+1972 ARLLRH
-1979 S
+1979 